1 MSVISR
7 DIRTKKKDNNKK
19 KSDKPNII
27 INKIK
32 KLLNRNKPIV
42 TKDYTPEIASATEMG
57 PIPEDTKRKRY
68 KDVTAPHRNIRGE
81 KVRVEDRPVKKRP
94 KKKMVNPARGFRA
107 GGKLGIDNSGQKLVA
122 GLWNT
127 APLHTLDLILQGGD
141 PNNPSGLKPGDW
153 EKHFKSKTKRRK
165 RRKG

>member
-107 GGKLGIDNSGQKLVA
+107 GGKLGIDNSGQELVD
-122 GLWNT
+122 GL
-127 APLHTLDLILQGGD
+127 
-141 PNNPSGLKPGDW
+141 
-153 EKHFKSKTKRRK
+153 
-165 RRKG
+165 

>member
-19 KSDKPNII
+19 KSDKLNII

-107 GGKLGIDNSGQKLVA
+107 GGKLGIDNSGQDLVQKLY
-122 GLWNT
+122 N
-127 APLHTLDLILQGGD
+127 PLTPHDL
-141 PNNPSGLKPGDW
+141 LKPRPSPNQRLSG
-153 EKHFKSKTKRRK
+153 KGAGKYKGKAKQFKLT
-165 RRKG
+165 